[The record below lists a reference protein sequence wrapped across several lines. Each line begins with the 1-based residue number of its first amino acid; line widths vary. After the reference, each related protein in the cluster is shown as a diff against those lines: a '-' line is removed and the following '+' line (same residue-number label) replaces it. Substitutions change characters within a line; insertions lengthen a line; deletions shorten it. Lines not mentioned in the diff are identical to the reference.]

1 MKDKAI
7 LEAIGIICITIL
19 EVTNLIFYKVDGAVL
34 SGVVGAIV
42 FILTKKRY
50 QE

>member
-1 MKDKAI
+1 MKDKTI
-7 LEAIGIICITIL
+7 LEIVAMICITAL
-19 EVTNLIFYKVDGAVL
+19 EITNLIFYKVDGAVL

-50 QE
+50 QA